1 MVLVLMGVLGTK
13 LLASLGLILTIMVAI
28 VMEIVLITHATSL
41 VVINYIK
48 KNFEN
53 QKAHRL
59 YDALFYIVILTLIR
73 H

>member
-13 LLASLGLILTIMVAI
+13 LLARLGLILTIMVVI

-53 QKAHRL
+53 
-59 YDALFYIVILTLIR
+59 
-73 H
+73 